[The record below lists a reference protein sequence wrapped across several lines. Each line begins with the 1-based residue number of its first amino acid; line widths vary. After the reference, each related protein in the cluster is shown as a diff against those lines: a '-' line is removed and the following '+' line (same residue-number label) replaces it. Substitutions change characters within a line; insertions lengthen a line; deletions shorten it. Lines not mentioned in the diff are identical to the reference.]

1 MKAFLF
7 GGFDV
12 AINLLEAFLNV
23 WFVSKCLGE
32 KFDKRRSR
40 RLFLVFFL
48 LLFLEIEFL
57 NYFIPFEGILVLS
70 APILLYIYAEIA
82 LKSKRLEKIFIAMC
96 PTIFTMV
103 INTFVACVQSY
114 IFEKNLYE
122 MYASGSYLYFCLVL
136 LTKILLVMALVG
148 ISHLRKRFQKLP
160 DERLWSLFLIILF
173 TSFIIIYLLY
183 PPILFGEIPKQY
195 VGNQIGA
202 VCGVFVMNIV
212 NFYFLRRIGQE
223 TELRSEISLLKQSNF
238 YQEENM
244 KVILQK
250 QEQTQ
255 KMRHDLKN
263 FLVVVQGLAKNNED
277 EKIIS
282 SCNEYLEEMGNSG
295 QQKYTGIQTVDC
307 LLEYKLNQAEQ
318 KHIQSVV
325 QATSLR
331 LREIGEINFCIMLG
345 NLLDNAIEELEKVEE
360 NKKLEICLQQVG
372 EEIQLTVKN
381 TLRSP
386 VFMDNPGL
394 ETTKEDKEMHGLGV
408 KSVRGIVEQYH
419 GMIEFY
425 EEGRKFVCHVIL

>member
-1 MKAFLF
+1 MTEFLF

-12 AINLLEAFLNV
+12 AINLLESFIILF
-23 WFVSKCLGE
+23 FVTKCLE
-32 KFDKRRSR
+32 KKFEQRKSR
-40 RLFLVFFL
+40 RLFVIFWL
-48 LLFLEIEFL
+48 LLFAELEVL
-57 NYFIPFEGILVLS
+57 NFVTAFEGILVLIT
-70 APILLYIYAEIA
+70 PIIVYIYAELA
-82 LKSKRLEKIFIAMC
+82 LKAKRLEIIFISLC

-103 INTFVACVQSY
+103 INTFVACIQIY
-114 IFEKNLYE
+114 ICGRNIQDIYL
-122 MYASGSYLYFCLVL
+122 SGSYMYFFWVL
-136 LTKILLVMALVG
+136 LTKVLLVVVLMGVY
-148 ISHLRKRFQKLP
+148 HLRKRFQKLP
-160 DERLWSLFLIILF
+160 DERLWLLFLIILF

-202 VCGVFVMNIV
+202 VFGVFVMNIV

-386 VFMDNPGL
+386 VFMDNPRL

-425 EEGRKFVCHVIL
+425 EEDGKFVCHVIL